1 MLVNTN
7 LRRFNMNGNDI
18 AININLEKKMNFLFN
33 YKYILFLSYFF
44 IFACSSV
51 DSEDKLAENNKK
63 NVLKKEVQENS
74 KGIVL
79 IDDNGKLGDLF
90 KSGNNEI
97 GSVNK
102 FLWQASLEVLS
113 FLPISSADPFSGIIV
128 FGKSKA
134 PGSSQSYDATVY
146 ISDPALDARSLSV
159 TVRSSNGTISSAAKR
174 EIESAILSRARQL
187 RLKEL
192 DL

>member
-1 MLVNTN
+1 
-7 LRRFNMNGNDI
+7 MNYLLKFKSLLLLC
-18 AININLEKKMNFLFN
+18 AILQ
-33 YKYILFLSYFF
+33 
-44 IFACSSV
+44 ACSS
-51 DSEDKLAENNKK
+51 EDKAVIDKANAEKVNSDTTDQPKK
-63 NVLKKEVQENS
+63 

-90 KSGNNEI
+90 RSDGDEI

-102 FLWQASLEVLS
+102 YLWQASIEVLN
-113 FLPISSADPFSGIIV
+113 FLPINSADPFSGIIV
-128 FGKSKA
+128 FGKGKA

>member
-1 MLVNTN
+1 
-7 LRRFNMNGNDI
+7 MNYLFKFKSLLLLCAILQGCSTAEKTDI
-18 AININLEKKMNFLFN
+18 VKADAEKVT
-33 YKYILFLSYFF
+33 ST
-44 IFACSSV
+44 STDQV
-51 DSEDKLAENNKK
+51 KK
-63 NVLKKEVQENS
+63 
-74 KGIVL
+74 KGIIL

-90 KSGNNEI
+90 KSGGDEI

-102 FLWQASLEVLS
+102 YLWQASIEVLN
-113 FLPISSADPFSGIIV
+113 FLPINSADPFSGIIV
-128 FGKSKA
+128 FGKGKA
-134 PGSSQSYDATVY
+134 PGSSQAYDATVY

-174 EIESAILSRARQL
+174 EIEGAILSRARQL

>member
-1 MLVNTN
+1 MNYLLKCKSLLVLCVILKACSTADNT
-7 LRRFNMNGNDI
+7 DI
-18 AININLEKKMNFLFN
+18 DKADEKK
-33 YKYILFLSYFF
+33 
-44 IFACSSV
+44 ATSV
-51 DSEDKLAENNKK
+51 TTDQIKK
-63 NVLKKEVQENS
+63 

-79 IDDNGKLGDLF
+79 LDDNGKLGDLF
-90 KSGNNEI
+90 KSGGDEI

-102 FLWQASLEVLS
+102 YLWQASLEVLS
-113 FLPISSADPFSGIIV
+113 FLPINSADPFSGIIV
-128 FGKSKA
+128 FGKGKA

-174 EIESAILSRARQL
+174 EIEGAILSRARQL

>member
-1 MLVNTN
+1 
-7 LRRFNMNGNDI
+7 MNSLFKFKSLLLLC
-18 AININLEKKMNFLFN
+18 AILQ
-33 YKYILFLSYFF
+33 
-44 IFACSSV
+44 ACSTA
-51 DSEDKLAENNKK
+51 EKAEIDKADAEKVTSTSTDQVKK
-63 NVLKKEVQENS
+63 

-90 KSGNNEI
+90 KSGGDEI

-102 FLWQASLEVLS
+102 YLWQASIEVLN
-113 FLPISSADPFSGIIV
+113 FLPINSADPFSGIIV
-128 FGKSKA
+128 FGKGKA

-159 TVRSSNGTISSAAKR
+159 IVRSSNGTVSSEAKR

>member
-1 MLVNTN
+1 
-7 LRRFNMNGNDI
+7 MNYLI
-18 AININLEKKMNFLFN
+18 KCKPLLLICVVLQ
-33 YKYILFLSYFF
+33 
-44 IFACSSV
+44 ACSTT
-51 DSEDKLAENNKK
+51 DKTGTDNADEEKVTSITADQTKK
-63 NVLKKEVQENS
+63 

-79 IDDNGKLGDLF
+79 LDDNGKLGDLF
-90 KSGNNEI
+90 KSDSDEI

-102 FLWQASLEVLS
+102 YLWQASLEVLS
-113 FLPISSADPFSGIIV
+113 FLPINSADPFSGIIV
-128 FGKSKA
+128 FGKGKA
-134 PGSSQSYDATVY
+134 PGSSQFYDATVY

-159 TVRSSNGTISSAAKR
+159 TVRSSNGTVSSEAKR

>member
-1 MLVNTN
+1 
-7 LRRFNMNGNDI
+7 MNYMSKCKSLLI
-18 AININLEKKMNFLFN
+18 ICFVLQ
-33 YKYILFLSYFF
+33 
-44 IFACSSV
+44 ACSTV
-51 DSEDKLAENNKK
+51 VKTEIDKTNEEKITSAITDQTKK
-63 NVLKKEVQENS
+63 

-79 IDDNGKLGDLF
+79 IDDSGNLGDLF
-90 KSGNNEI
+90 KSSGDEI

-102 FLWQASLEVLS
+102 YLWQASIEVLN
-113 FLPISSADPFSGIIV
+113 FLPINSADPFSGIIV
-128 FGKSKA
+128 FGKGKA

-159 TVRSSNGTISSAAKR
+159 TVRSSNGTISLAAKR

>member
-1 MLVNTN
+1 
-7 LRRFNMNGNDI
+7 MNYLFKFKSLLLLCAILQSCSTSEKTDI
-18 AININLEKKMNFLFN
+18 DKADAEKVT
-33 YKYILFLSYFF
+33 ST
-44 IFACSSV
+44 STDQV
-51 DSEDKLAENNKK
+51 KK
-63 NVLKKEVQENS
+63 

-90 KSGNNEI
+90 KSGGDEI

-102 FLWQASLEVLS
+102 YLWQASIEVLS

-128 FGKSKA
+128 FGKGKA

-174 EIESAILSRARQL
+174 EIEGAILSRARQL

>member
-1 MLVNTN
+1 
-7 LRRFNMNGNDI
+7 MNY
-18 AININLEKKMNFLFN
+18 LF
-33 YKYILFLSYFF
+33 KFKSLLLLCLILQ
-44 IFACSSV
+44 ACSTAEKT
-51 DSEDKLAENNKK
+51 DIDKSDVEKVTSTSTDQVKK
-63 NVLKKEVQENS
+63 

-90 KSGNNEI
+90 KSGGDEI

-102 FLWQASLEVLS
+102 YLWQASIEVLS

-128 FGKSKA
+128 FGKGKA

-146 ISDPALDARSLSV
+146 INDPALDARSLSV

-174 EIESAILSRARQL
+174 EIEGAILSRARHL

>member
-1 MLVNTN
+1 
-7 LRRFNMNGNDI
+7 MNS
-18 AININLEKKMNFLFN
+18 LF
-33 YKYILFLSYFF
+33 KFKSLLLLCVILQ
-44 IFACSSV
+44 ACSIGEKT
-51 DSEDKLAENNKK
+51 DIDKAEDEKVTSIKADQKK
-63 NVLKKEVQENS
+63 K

-79 IDDNGKLGDLF
+79 IDDNGNLGALF
-90 KSGNNEI
+90 KSGGDEI

-102 FLWQASLEVLS
+102 YLWQASLEVMS
-113 FLPISSADPFSGIIV
+113 FFPIHSADPFSGIIV
-128 FGKSKA
+128 FGKGKA
-134 PGSSQSYDATVY
+134 PGSSQAYDATVY

-159 TVRSSNGTISSAAKR
+159 TVRSSNGTISLEAKR

>member
-1 MLVNTN
+1 MNYLFKFKSLLIICFILQACSTAEKTDIDKSDEEKVNTVKT
-7 LRRFNMNGNDI
+7 DQT
-18 AININLEKKMNFLFN
+18 KK
-33 YKYILFLSYFF
+33 
-44 IFACSSV
+44 
-51 DSEDKLAENNKK
+51 
-63 NVLKKEVQENS
+63 

-79 IDDNGKLGDLF
+79 IDDNGKLGDIF
-90 KSGNNEI
+90 KSGGDEI

-102 FLWQASLEVLS
+102 YLWQASIEVLN
-113 FLPISSADPFSGIIV
+113 FLPINSADPFSGIIV
-128 FGKSKA
+128 FGKGKA

>member
-1 MLVNTN
+1 
-7 LRRFNMNGNDI
+7 MNYLI
-18 AININLEKKMNFLFN
+18 KCKSLLLICIVLQ
-33 YKYILFLSYFF
+33 
-44 IFACSSV
+44 ACSTT
-51 DSEDKLAENNKK
+51 DKTVIDNADEEKVISITTDQTKK
-63 NVLKKEVQENS
+63 K

-90 KSGNNEI
+90 KSGGDEI

-102 FLWQASLEVLS
+102 YLWQASIEVLS
-113 FLPISSADPFSGIIV
+113 FLPINSADPFSGIIV
-128 FGKSKA
+128 FGKGKA
-134 PGSSQSYDATVY
+134 PGSSQSYDATIY

-159 TVRSSNGTISSAAKR
+159 TVRSSNGTISSEAKR

>member
-1 MLVNTN
+1 
-7 LRRFNMNGNDI
+7 MNYLLKFKSLLLLC
-18 AININLEKKMNFLFN
+18 AVLQ
-33 YKYILFLSYFF
+33 
-44 IFACSSV
+44 ACST
-51 DSEDKLAENNKK
+51 SEKTDIDKAEAGKVASAATDQVKK
-63 NVLKKEVQENS
+63 KDIE
-74 KGIVL
+74 L

-90 KSGNNEI
+90 KSGSDEI
-97 GSVNK
+97 GAVNK
-102 FLWQASLEVLS
+102 YLWQASIEVLN
-113 FLPISSADPFSGIIV
+113 FLPINSADPFSGIIV
-128 FGKSKA
+128 FGKGKA

-159 TVRSSNGTISSAAKR
+159 TVRSSDGTISSAAKR

>member
-1 MLVNTN
+1 
-7 LRRFNMNGNDI
+7 MNYLFKFKSLLLLC
-18 AININLEKKMNFLFN
+18 AILQ
-33 YKYILFLSYFF
+33 
-44 IFACSSV
+44 ACSTA
-51 DSEDKLAENNKK
+51 EKAEIDKADAEKVTSTSTDQVKK
-63 NVLKKEVQENS
+63 

-90 KSGNNEI
+90 KSGGDEI

-102 FLWQASLEVLS
+102 YLWQASIEVLN
-113 FLPISSADPFSGIIV
+113 FLPINSADPFSGIIV
-128 FGKSKA
+128 FGKGKA

-159 TVRSSNGTISSAAKR
+159 TVRSSNGTVSSAAKR

>member
-1 MLVNTN
+1 
-7 LRRFNMNGNDI
+7 MNY
-18 AININLEKKMNFLFN
+18 LF
-33 YKYILFLSYFF
+33 KCKSLLLLCF
-44 IFACSSV
+44 IIQACSSA
-51 DSEDKLAENNKK
+51 DKTDIDNAGDEKITSSTTNQTKK
-63 NVLKKEVQENS
+63 

-79 IDDNGKLGDLF
+79 LDDNGKLGDLF
-90 KSGNNEI
+90 KNGGDEI

-102 FLWQASLEVLS
+102 YLWQASIEVMS
-113 FLPISSADPFSGIIV
+113 FLPINSADPFSGIIV
-128 FGKSKA
+128 FGKGKA

-159 TVRSSNGTISSAAKR
+159 TVRSSNGTVSSEAKR
-174 EIESAILSRARQL
+174 EIEQAILSRARQL

>member
-1 MLVNTN
+1 
-7 LRRFNMNGNDI
+7 MNY
-18 AININLEKKMNFLFN
+18 LF
-33 YKYILFLSYFF
+33 KFKSLLLLCIILQ
-44 IFACSSV
+44 ACSTAEKS
-51 DSEDKLAENNKK
+51 DIDNASEEKVTAATTDQTKK
-63 NVLKKEVQENS
+63 

-90 KSGNNEI
+90 KSGSDEI

-102 FLWQASLEVLS
+102 YLWQASIEVLS
-113 FLPISSADPFSGIIV
+113 FLPINSADPFSGIIV
-128 FGKSKA
+128 FGKGKT

-159 TVRSSNGTISSAAKR
+159 TVRSSNGTVSSEAKR

>member
-1 MLVNTN
+1 
-7 LRRFNMNGNDI
+7 MNYLLKFKSLLLLC
-18 AININLEKKMNFLFN
+18 AILQ
-33 YKYILFLSYFF
+33 
-44 IFACSSV
+44 ACSAAEKTDTDKA
-51 DSEDKLAENNKK
+51 DSEIVTSATTDQTKK
-63 NVLKKEVQENS
+63 

-90 KSGNNEI
+90 KSGSDEI

-102 FLWQASLEVLS
+102 YLWQASIEVLS
-113 FLPISSADPFSGIIV
+113 FLPINSADPFSGIIV
-128 FGKSKA
+128 FGKGKA

-159 TVRSSNGTISSAAKR
+159 TVRSSNGTVSSEAKR

>member
-1 MLVNTN
+1 MNYLFKINT
-7 LRRFNMNGNDI
+7 LLLLC
-18 AININLEKKMNFLFN
+18 ATLQ
-33 YKYILFLSYFF
+33 
-44 IFACSSV
+44 ACSTAEKT
-51 DSEDKLAENNKK
+51 DIDKADAEKVTSTTIDQTKK
-63 NVLKKEVQENS
+63 

-90 KSGNNEI
+90 KSGGDEI

-102 FLWQASLEVLS
+102 YLWQASLEVLS
-113 FLPISSADPFSGIIV
+113 FLPINSADPFSGIIV
-128 FGKSKA
+128 FGKGKA

>member
-1 MLVNTN
+1 
-7 LRRFNMNGNDI
+7 MNY
-18 AININLEKKMNFLFN
+18 LF
-33 YKYILFLSYFF
+33 KYTSLLLFCVILQ
-44 IFACSSV
+44 ACSTTEKT
-51 DSEDKLAENNKK
+51 DIDKANEEKATSITNDQTKK
-63 NVLKKEVQENS
+63 

-79 IDDNGKLGDLF
+79 LDDNGKLGDLF
-90 KSGNNEI
+90 KSGGDDI

-102 FLWQASLEVLS
+102 YLWQASIEVLS
-113 FLPISSADPFSGIIV
+113 FLPINSADPFSGIIV
-128 FGKSKA
+128 FGKGKA
-134 PGSSQSYDATVY
+134 PGSSQSYDATIY

-159 TVRSSNGTISSAAKR
+159 TVRSSNGTVSSEAKR

>member
-1 MLVNTN
+1 MNYLFKFKSLLLLCFVLQACSTAEKTDIDKTDEEKVNTVKT
-7 LRRFNMNGNDI
+7 DQT
-18 AININLEKKMNFLFN
+18 KK
-33 YKYILFLSYFF
+33 
-44 IFACSSV
+44 
-51 DSEDKLAENNKK
+51 
-63 NVLKKEVQENS
+63 

-79 IDDNGKLGDLF
+79 IDDNGKLGDIF
-90 KSGNNEI
+90 KSGGDEI

-102 FLWQASLEVLS
+102 YLWQASIEVMS

-128 FGKSKA
+128 FGRGKA
-134 PGSSQSYDATVY
+134 PGSSQFYDATVY

-159 TVRSSNGTISSAAKR
+159 TVRSSDGTISSAAKR

>member
-1 MLVNTN
+1 
-7 LRRFNMNGNDI
+7 MNYLI
-18 AININLEKKMNFLFN
+18 KCKSLLIICV
-33 YKYILFLSYFF
+33 ILQ
-44 IFACSSV
+44 ACSTAEKT
-51 DSEDKLAENNKK
+51 DTDKAEAEKVTSAITDQTKK
-63 NVLKKEVQENS
+63 

-90 KSGNNEI
+90 KSGSDEI

-102 FLWQASLEVLS
+102 YLWQASIEVLS

-128 FGKSKA
+128 FGKGKA

-159 TVRSSNGTISSAAKR
+159 TVRSSNGSVSSEAKR
-174 EIESAILSRARQL
+174 EIEQAILSRARQL

>member
-1 MLVNTN
+1 
-7 LRRFNMNGNDI
+7 MN
-18 AININLEKKMNFLFN
+18 
-33 YKYILFLSYFF
+33 YFF
-44 IFACSSV
+44 NCKSLLLLCIILQACSTVEKTDTDTANVEKATISTT
-51 DSEDKLAENNKK
+51 DQTKK
-63 NVLKKEVQENS
+63 

-79 IDDNGKLGDLF
+79 IDDNGKLGEIF
-90 KSGNNEI
+90 KGNSDEI

-102 FLWQASLEVLS
+102 YLWQATIEVLN
-113 FLPISSADPFSGIIV
+113 FLPINSADPFSGIIV
-128 FGKSKA
+128 FSKGKA

-159 TVRSSNGTISSAAKR
+159 TVRSSDGTISSAAKR

>member
-1 MLVNTN
+1 
-7 LRRFNMNGNDI
+7 MNY
-18 AININLEKKMNFLFN
+18 LFKC
-33 YKYILFLSYFF
+33 KYLLLICVILQ
-44 IFACSSV
+44 ACSTAEKTGL
-51 DSEDKLAENNKK
+51 DKSEEEKVTSATTDQTKK
-63 NVLKKEVQENS
+63 

-90 KSGNNEI
+90 KSGGDDI

-102 FLWQASLEVLS
+102 YLWQASIEVLS
-113 FLPISSADPFSGIIV
+113 FLPINSADPFSGIIV
-128 FGKSKA
+128 FGIGKA

-146 ISDPALDARSLSV
+146 VSDPALDARSLSV
-159 TVRSSNGTISSAAKR
+159 TVRSSNGTVSSEAKR